1 MLYPDNAAIIV
12 LKTNIIDFNETNA
25 FLVDAIVLYD
35 IILETGT
42 NKEFQLYVGRIEF
55 DTRILYDT
63 QFTVNFDKDNGN

>member
-35 IILETGT
+35 IISETGT
-42 NKEFQLYVGRIEF
+42 SKEFQLYVGRIEF